1 MKKTKLL
8 SLLLSLAML
17 LSLAACTPAA
27 APAAE
32 QPAPAEAP
40 ALTEVPA
47 AEEPAPAVE
56 AEAPAAE
63 AEAAPEAAEQP
74 AESEPAEA
82 PVAEAEAAHLTV
94 TVTIGNVTE
103 TLAVATTE
111 QTLGAALLKEGLIS
125 GSDGEFGLFV
135 DTVNGHF
142 ADSAKNEY
150 WVFTKG
156 GEWVTTGVDSTPI
169 ADGESYEWSIYG
181 AEADPSADKT
191 IRLTVTFDGKDEI
204 LDVKTGEETLGAA
217 LLKEGLISGSDSEY
231 GLFVDTVNGHFADS
245 AKNEYWVFTKGGEWV
260 TTGVDSTPIAD
271 GDAFEWYIYQ

>member
-1 MKKTKLL
+1 MKQTKLL
-8 SLLLSLAML
+8 SLLLALLML

-27 APAAE
+27 APAAVE
-32 QPAPAEAP
+32 QTAETESP
-40 ALTEVPA
+40 ALSEVPA
-47 AEEPAPAVE
+47 

-63 AEAAPEAAEQP
+63 AEAPAAEPEAPEAAEQP
-74 AESEPAEA
+74 AESEPVEQPA
-82 PVAEAEAAHLTV
+82 AEAEAVNLTITV
-94 TVTIGNVTE
+94 TVGNVTE

-125 GSDGEFGLFV
+125 GSDSEYGLFV

-231 GLFVDTVNGHFADS
+231 GLFVDTVNGHIADS